1 MIMKPIILFIVLGFS
16 VVIHAQKKFE
26 YGFKG
31 QLSDAIGLHPEKPF
45 VFQNTA
51 RFIPELSLGYAFT
64 EKFKIDTEISLNAY
78 YTAEN
83 ANKTWTDTAAL
94 PLYRAWL
101 RLTGKQYE
109 FRVGLQK
116 INFGSAQLLRPLM
129 WFDSVDPRDPQ
140 KITGGVYGALI
151 RYYFKNNATIWFW
164 TLAGNEKTKGLE
176 FFLSI

>member
-1 MIMKPIILFIVLGFS
+1 MKPIILFIVLGFS

-116 INFGSAQLLRPLM
+116 INFGQAVCMEHLFAIIS
-129 WFDSVDPRDPQ
+129 
-140 KITGGVYGALI
+140 KITQLFGFGPWQGTKKQKDSNFRLLP
-151 RYYFKNNATIWFW
+151 KNTRKPVRAFNTR
-164 TLAGNEKTKGLE
+164 
-176 FFLSI
+176 FLKAKWR